1 MAVIKFYNTLT
12 REKDIFTPLRE
23 GAVGMYNCGPTVYNY
38 AHIGNLRAYVFAD
51 VLRKTLEYGGYE
63 VTQII
68 NITDVGHLVS
78 DEDEGED
85 KMEKGAAREGKTAQE
100 IAEFYTK
107 SFYEDL
113 AKLNIQPATRYTKAT
128 EHIPEQI
135 TLIQRLEE
143 KGFTYQTGDGIY
155 FDTAKFPDYGKL
167 ALLDIEGLRSGAR
180 VEENEEKRNPTDFA
194 LWKFSKPE
202 DQRQQEWPSPW
213 GIGFP
218 GWHIECS
225 AMAMKYLGETFDIH
239 TGGIDHI
246 PVHHTNEIAQ
256 AECATGKKFVNYWM
270 HSGFVNIEGGK
281 MAKSAGNFVRM
292 ATLEEKG
299 ISPLA
304 YRYWLLTAHY
314 RKTINFTWETV
325 EGAQTALTKLYE
337 AFFSYE
343 GENGKPNEEY
353 LEKFTSFL
361 DEDLETAG
369 AVASLWDLV
378 KDENVSPADKK
389 ATMLEYEK
397 ILGLGFGFSK
407 EKLASLGIKLD
418 KTLSAGDIPEKIQKL
433 LEERKTARQEKNWKR
448 SDEIRDEISGLG
460 YSVKDEK
467 SGGQIIIPV

>member
-1 MAVIKFYNTLT
+1 MAVIQFYNTLT
-12 REKDIFTPLRE
+12 REKDIFIPLRE

-51 VLRKTLEYGGYE
+51 ILRKTLEYHRYK
-63 VTQII
+63 VTQIV

-113 AKLNIQPATRYTKAT
+113 TKLNIQPATRYTKAT

-135 TLIQRLEE
+135 ALIQKLEE
-143 KGFTYQTGDGIY
+143 KGFTYATSDGIY
-155 FDTAKFPDYGKL
+155 FDTEKFPDYGKL

-180 VEENEEKRNPTDFA
+180 VEENEEKRNPADFA
-194 LWKFSKPE
+194 LWKFSKPGE
-202 DQRQQEWPSPW
+202 KRQQEWPSPW

-325 EGAQTALTKLYE
+325 EGAQTALTKLHEIFLNYGNKE
-337 AFFSYE
+337 
-343 GENGKPNEEY
+343 GKPDEEY
-353 LEKFTSFL
+353 LAKFTSFL
-361 DEDLETAG
+361 DDDLETAE
-369 AVASLWDLV
+369 AIASLWDLV
-378 KDENVSPADKK
+378 KDERISPADKK

-407 EKLASLGIKLD
+407 EKLSSLGIKLE
-418 KTLSAGDIPEKIQKL
+418 KTLGVGDVPEEIKKL
-433 LEERKTARQEKNWKR
+433 LGERKKARQEKNWKR
-448 SDEIRDEISGLG
+448 SDEIRNEIFGHG
-460 YSVKDEK
+460 YSIKDEK
-467 SGGQIIIPV
+467 DGEQIIISV